1 MRSSENSLEAFKL
14 LFRRPLAPVA
24 LFLQEC
30 PFQNNQPI
38 FLIQN
43 RALCKHIVFAAVQFL
58 QNQLSADNNHPQFKP
73 QTSFQRFTQ
82 GRTAFEHL
90 ESAVAFIRHQSLKR
104 EIRFAFGDLCFAYF
118 EFFQVVLRD
127 IDTASLPIDGNIL
140 PKVDELQRGAD
151 TVTLGDADF
160 VGLSVKVQ
168 HNASDWIGGTAA
180 VVDQVAKILITGFD
194 NILTECGQKIVKRL
208 QRQLERSDGFTL
220 QTLH

>member
-73 QTSFQRFTQ
+73 PIVLS
-82 GRTAFEHL
+82 AFYPR
-90 ESAVAFIRHQSLKR
+90 A
-104 EIRFAFGDLCFAYF
+104 
-118 EFFQVVLRD
+118 
-127 IDTASLPIDGNIL
+127 N
-140 PKVDELQRGAD
+140 
-151 TVTLGDADF
+151 
-160 VGLSVKVQ
+160 
-168 HNASDWIGGTAA
+168 
-180 VVDQVAKILITGFD
+180 
-194 NILTECGQKIVKRL
+194 RL
-208 QRQLERSDGFTL
+208 
-220 QTLH
+220 